1 MSGSREDSRRRWV
14 RQHWREVRY
23 DEGIDTATE
32 HGSTRVMGGLDKSP
46 LSLAKHG
53 PKKFFPLASMQG
65 RKELAMGAE
74 FRGNFSVVYVDRWL
88 IYTQSSIRIHFI

>member
-46 LSLAKHG
+46 FS
-53 PKKFFPLASMQG
+53 SIM
-65 RKELAMGAE
+65 RAE
-74 FRGNFSVVYVDRWL
+74 FLLFFHLPNMGLKNSFP
-88 IYTQSSIRIHFI
+88 